1 MKNDRREAFIHYL
14 ASQNDWCMATSLAN
28 YFKVST
34 RTIRKYVNEINQDQ
48 IVIASSPKGYQLVSR
63 DKVKTDDNKVSP
75 MDRTKVILKELVLQ
89 SEGLNIFDLGDRL
102 FLSVSSIENDIVH
115 ANKIIKP
122 YQLKIR
128 HKKDMLI
135 LTGEEKDKRKLMSFI
150 ISQETSNEFL
160 SLKAVQD
167 SFPDYNVSLLK
178 SEIVSILTE
187 HNLYVNDYIMNNI
200 LLHLIITVDRIKNKN
215 SVIQTADLNKF
226 KSNLETK
233 AANKIADFLE
243 AKYDISFNESERYNF
258 ILLLSSKTTLLNYQ
272 LLTPNSLNHYVDE
285 HYVSL
290 SKKLLEKVHERY
302 FIDISD
308 DEFFVK
314 FTLHIRN
321 LIFRSKNEQMA
332 KNPLTHK
339 LKDSY
344 PLIYELAV
352 FISNQIQLIENIH
365 IKEDEISY
373 IAFHIGSY
381 FERKKNLEKKILCA
395 VICPSYYD
403 MQVQLIQKL
412 EKNFHDSLEIIKVSS
427 ELSELDSLEEIDLI
441 ISTLPLQNERIPSVF
456 VHPYLTNEDYAYIQ
470 NQLNKLNKQKEI
482 RKVKQYLD
490 LYFDEELFMK
500 NVYLSSDE
508 AYIAFMSKLLYEK
521 GYVSQDYGKS
531 VLERERM
538 SSTAFNN
545 NVAVPHSM
553 HMNAAKTGI
562 CIIILDRP
570 VNWGKEKV
578 QVIVMISINR
588 QQRELFSPFFEGVIN
603 ILSEWKN
610 VHELIKAKDYDDF
623 MDKMMWL
630 MNLPRL

>member
-1 MKNDRREAFIHYL
+1 MKNDRREAFIQYL

-63 DKVKTDDNKVSP
+63 DKVKTDDNNVSP

-167 SFPDYNVSLLK
+167 SFPDYDVSLLK
-178 SEIVSILTE
+178 SGIVSILRE

-272 LLTPNSLNHYVDE
+272 SLTPSSLNHYVDE

-427 ELSELDSLEEIDLI
+427 ELSEFDSLEEIDLI

-570 VNWGKEKV
+570 VNWGREKV
-578 QVIVMISINR
+578 QVIVMISINK

>member
-1 MKNDRREAFIHYL
+1 M
-14 ASQNDWCMATSLAN
+14 TSA
-28 YFKVST
+28 
-34 RTIRKYVNEINQDQ
+34 
-48 IVIASSPKGYQLVSR
+48 
-63 DKVKTDDNKVSP
+63 
-75 MDRTKVILKELVLQ
+75 
-89 SEGLNIFDLGDRL
+89 
-102 FLSVSSIENDIVH
+102 
-115 ANKIIKP
+115 
-122 YQLKIR
+122 
-128 HKKDMLI
+128 
-135 LTGEEKDKRKLMSFI
+135 LM
-150 ISQETSNEFL
+150 NR
-160 SLKAVQD
+160 
-167 SFPDYNVSLLK
+167 N
-178 SEIVSILTE
+178 
-187 HNLYVNDYIMNNI
+187 
-200 LLHLIITVDRIKNKN
+200 
-215 SVIQTADLNKF
+215 
-226 KSNLETK
+226 
-233 AANKIADFLE
+233 
-243 AKYDISFNESERYNF
+243 YNF

>member
-1 MKNDRREAFIHYL
+1 MKNDRREAFIQYL
-14 ASQNDWCMATSLAN
+14 ASQNDWCLATNLAN

-48 IVIASSPKGYQLVSR
+48 IVIASSPKGYQLVSK
-63 DKVKTDDNKVSP
+63 DKVKTNDIHASP
-75 MDRTKVILKELVLQ
+75 MDRTKVILKELILQ

-128 HKKDMLI
+128 HKKDVLI
-135 LTGEEKDKRKLMSFI
+135 LTGEEKDKRRLMSFI

-167 SFPDYNVSLLK
+167 SFPDYDVSLLK
-178 SEIVSILTE
+178 SEIVFILKE

-200 LLHLIITVDRIKNKN
+200 LLHLIITVDRIKNNN
-215 SVIQTADLNKF
+215 SVIQTADLHKF

-272 LLTPNSLNHYVDE
+272 SLTPSSLNHYVDE

-482 RKVKQYLD
+482 REVKQYLD

-500 NVYLSSDE
+500 NVYLDSDE

>member
-1 MKNDRREAFIHYL
+1 MKNDRKEAFIQYL
-14 ASQNDWCMATSLAN
+14 ASKNDWCTATSLAN

-34 RTIRKYVNEINQDQ
+34 RTIRKYANEINQDQ
-48 IVIASSPKGYQLVSR
+48 IIIASSPQGYQLVSR
-63 DKVKTDDNKVSP
+63 NTVKTEDNHTSP
-75 MDRTKVILKELVLQ
+75 MDRMKVILKELILH
-89 SEGLNIFDLGDRL
+89 SEGLNIFDLGERL

-128 HKKDMLI
+128 HKKDFLI
-135 LTGEEKDKRKLMSFI
+135 LTGEERNKRRLMSFI

-167 SFPDYNVSLLK
+167 SFPDYDVSLLK
-178 SEIVSILTE
+178 NEIVSTLGE

-200 LLHLIITVDRIKNKN
+200 LLHLVITVDRIKNNN
-215 SVIQTADLNKF
+215 SVLQTTDLHKL

-243 AKYDISFNESERYNF
+243 TKYSIRFNESERYNF

-272 LLTPNSLNHYVDE
+272 SLTPSSLNHYVDE
-285 HYVSL
+285 HYVNL

-302 FIDISD
+302 FIEIFD
-308 DEFFVK
+308 DEFFVN

-321 LIFRSKNEQMA
+321 LIFRAKNEQMA

-339 LKDSY
+339 LKHSY

-352 FISNQIQLIENIH
+352 FISNQIQLMESIH
-365 IKEDEISY
+365 INEDEISY

-381 FERKKNLEKKILCA
+381 FERKVNLEKKILCA

-412 EKNFHDSLEIIKVSS
+412 EKKFHDSLEIIKVSS
-427 ELSELDSLEEIDLI
+427 DSSELSLLEEIDLI
-441 ISTLPLQNERIPSVF
+441 ISTLPLQKEQIPSVF
-456 VHPYLTNEDYAYIQ
+456 VHPYLTEEDYEYIQ
-470 NQLNKLNKQKEI
+470 SQINKLNKQKKI

-500 NVYLSSDE
+500 NVYLDSDE

-553 HMNAAKTGI
+553 HMDAAKTGI

-570 VNWGKEKV
+570 VSWGKEKV
-578 QVIVMISINR
+578 QAIVMISINK

-610 VHELIKAKDYDDF
+610 VNELIKAKDYDDF
-623 MDKMMWL
+623 MDKMT
-630 MNLPRL
+630 RLLNES

>member
-1 MKNDRREAFIHYL
+1 MKNDRKEAFIQYL
-14 ASQNDWCMATSLAN
+14 ASKNDWCTATSLAN

-34 RTIRKYVNEINQDQ
+34 RTIRKYANEINQDQ
-48 IVIASSPKGYQLVSR
+48 IIIASSPQGYQLVSR
-63 DKVKTDDNKVSP
+63 NQVKTDDNPTSP
-75 MDRTKVILKELVLQ
+75 MDRMKVILKELILH
-89 SEGLNIFDLGDRL
+89 SEGVNIFDLGDRL

-128 HKKDMLI
+128 HRKDMLI
-135 LTGEEKDKRKLMSFI
+135 LTGEENDKRKLMSFI

-167 SFPDYNVSLLK
+167 SFPDYDVSLLK
-178 SEIVSILTE
+178 NEIVSILGE

-200 LLHLIITVDRIKNKN
+200 LLHLVITVDRIKNNN
-215 SVIQTADLNKF
+215 SVIQATNLHKL

-243 AKYDISFNESERYNF
+243 AQYSIRFNESERYNF

-272 LLTPNSLNHYVDE
+272 SLTPSSLNHYVDE
-285 HYVSL
+285 HYVNL

-302 FIDISD
+302 FIEILD
-308 DEFFVK
+308 DEFFVN

-321 LIFRSKNEQMA
+321 LIFRAKNEQMA

-339 LKDSY
+339 LKHSY

-352 FISNQIQLIENIH
+352 FISNQIQLMENIH

-381 FERKKNLEKKILCA
+381 FERKVSLEKKILCA
-395 VICPSYYD
+395 VICPNYYD

-412 EKNFHDSLEIIKVSS
+412 EKKFHDSLEIIKVSS
-427 ELSELDSLEEIDLI
+427 DSSEVALLEEIDLI
-441 ISTLPLQNERIPSVF
+441 ISTLPLQKEQVPTVF
-456 VHPYLTNEDYAYIQ
+456 VHPYLTEEDYEYIQ
-470 NQLNKLNKQKEI
+470 SQINKLNKQKKI
-482 RKVKQYLD
+482 RSLKQYLD
-490 LYFDEELFMK
+490 LYFDEDLFMK
-500 NVYLSSDE
+500 NVYLDSDE
-508 AYIAFMSKLLYEK
+508 AYIAFMSNLLYEK

-553 HMNAAKTGI
+553 HMDAEKTGI
-562 CIIILDRP
+562 CIMILDRP

-578 QVIVMISINR
+578 QAIVMISINKH
-588 QQRELFSPFFEGVIN
+588 QRELFSPFFEGVIN

-610 VHELIKAKDYDDF
+610 VNELIKAKDYEDF
-623 MDKMMWL
+623 MDKMT
-630 MNLPRL
+630 RLLHES

>member
-243 AKYDISFNESERYNF
+243 AKYDISFNESE
-258 ILLLSSKTTLLNYQ
+258 L
-272 LLTPNSLNHYVDE
+272 
-285 HYVSL
+285 
-290 SKKLLEKVHERY
+290 
-302 FIDISD
+302 
-308 DEFFVK
+308 
-314 FTLHIRN
+314 
-321 LIFRSKNEQMA
+321 
-332 KNPLTHK
+332 
-339 LKDSY
+339 
-344 PLIYELAV
+344 
-352 FISNQIQLIENIH
+352 
-365 IKEDEISY
+365 
-373 IAFHIGSY
+373 
-381 FERKKNLEKKILCA
+381 
-395 VICPSYYD
+395 
-403 MQVQLIQKL
+403 
-412 EKNFHDSLEIIKVSS
+412 
-427 ELSELDSLEEIDLI
+427 
-441 ISTLPLQNERIPSVF
+441 
-456 VHPYLTNEDYAYIQ
+456 
-470 NQLNKLNKQKEI
+470 
-482 RKVKQYLD
+482 
-490 LYFDEELFMK
+490 
-500 NVYLSSDE
+500 
-508 AYIAFMSKLLYEK
+508 
-521 GYVSQDYGKS
+521 
-531 VLERERM
+531 
-538 SSTAFNN
+538 
-545 NVAVPHSM
+545 
-553 HMNAAKTGI
+553 
-562 CIIILDRP
+562 
-570 VNWGKEKV
+570 
-578 QVIVMISINR
+578 
-588 QQRELFSPFFEGVIN
+588 
-603 ILSEWKN
+603 
-610 VHELIKAKDYDDF
+610 
-623 MDKMMWL
+623 
-630 MNLPRL
+630 